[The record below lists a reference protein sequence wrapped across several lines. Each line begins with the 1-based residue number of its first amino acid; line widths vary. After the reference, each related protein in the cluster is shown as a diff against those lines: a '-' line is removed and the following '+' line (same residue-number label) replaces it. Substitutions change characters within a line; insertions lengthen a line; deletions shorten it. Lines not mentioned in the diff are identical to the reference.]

1 MRVYLQPGNVMALL
15 VGVFFIGAGV
25 YTYHHMGRFL
35 DHARETSGVIVDVV
49 YETGSKKGR
58 IHPRVR
64 FNTEAGREIVAQSE
78 LHRNVQPGDTVRV
91 LYDAQ
96 RPEDF
101 ELTTLARAQN
111 RRLLFALLS
120 VALGMAVGGMGLTM
134 KMHG

>member
-1 MRVYLQPGNVMALL
+1 MRIHLQPGNVMAIL
-15 VGVFFIGAGV
+15 VGVFFIAAGL

-78 LHRNVQPGDTVRV
+78 QHRNVQPGETVRV
-91 LYDAQ
+91 LYDMQ

-101 ELTTLARAQN
+101 EITTLEQAQKK
-111 RRLLFALLS
+111 RLLFTLLS
-120 VALGMAVGGMGLTM
+120 VALGMVVGGTGLT
-134 KMHG
+134 